1 MSLMSKLLSTTLL
14 ATLSISAAS
23 TEAEV
28 KDYIKNHLIQNN
40 SVKVKSVDIV
50 EKKSIKELEGWDIY
64 FVNINA
70 EVKKTPTITD
80 VVTVPETIFV
90 KDGIAT
96 NALIDMKTG
105 TDFHMTL
112 KPKLKDSVYDEKHLV
127 VGNKDAK
134 HKIVVF
140 SDPQCPFCKKKVPEL
155 YKDVKENPETFALYY
170 YHMPLLRIHPVS
182 DIITRAMLVEQNKKN
197 YDKVI
202 EMYSLEI
209 DPREVNLTK
218 VLDKLNTKF
227 DLKLTEKQ
235 VDAKEIEK
243 ELKHDQD
250 IATQS
255 MVSGTPTIF
264 LDSVWD
270 KTRSEYKK
278 LIPEDKKK

>member
-28 KDYIKNHLIQNN
+28 KDYVENHLIKNK
-40 SVKVKSVDIV
+40 SVNVKSVDII
-50 EKKSIKELEGWDIY
+50 EKKNIKELAGWDIY

-70 EVKKTPTITD
+70 EVKKSPTITD

-112 KPKLKDSVYDEKHLV
+112 KPKLKDSVYDEKHLIA
-127 VGNKDAK
+127 GNKDAK
-134 HKIVVF
+134 HKIVIF
-140 SDPQCPFCKKKVPEL
+140 SDPQCPFCQTKVPEI
-155 YKDVKENPETFALYY
+155 YEDVKANPETFALYY
-170 YHMPLLRIHPVS
+170 YHLPLLRIHPVS

-197 YDKVI
+197 FDKVI

-218 VLDKLNTKF
+218 VLDKLNSKF

-235 VDAKEIEK
+235 IDAKEIEE

-250 IATQS
+250 VATRS
-255 MVSGTPTIF
+255 MVSGTPTVY

-270 KTRSEYKK
+270 KTRSGYKK
-278 LIPEDKKK
+278 LIPDDKKK